1 MIPDEI
7 ENNRVEKL
15 KEINVTREN
24 LNTLYLEKYRLEKE
38 LVTVSEGIRLARHVL
53 AVKKTEADILQSQF
67 WANKNG

>member
-53 AVKKTEADILQSQF
+53 AVKKTEVEILTAEY
-67 WANKNG
+67 WKNKNG

>member
-53 AVKKTEADILQSQF
+53 AVKKTEVEILTAEY
-67 WANKNG
+67 WKNKNC